1 MSVSEHSH
9 LPGHRVR
16 VFHGFG
22 YRVELSLPGAHYP
35 PVHFSAFPHGQSGAG
50 KFAGILCE
58 QIIVM
63 NSHMNNFTCVFT
75 RFVTH
80 MKTNVFI
87 HHDS

>member
-1 MSVSEHSH
+1 MGTFFTGCA
-9 LPGHRVR
+9 LPPV
-16 VFHGFG
+16 HGFG

-58 QIIVM
+58 QIIVKKQDLI
-63 NSHMNNFTCVFT
+63 CFT